1 MSSFFIAERSSYMS
15 LDQAIEHALDV
26 ASETD
31 CVNCK
36 TEYLQL
42 AAWLQELQEYR
53 KRDGKYD

>member
-1 MSSFFIAERSSYMS
+1 MS